1 MTSVTSGGIRV
12 ENLEPPSSRVP
23 DLAPSSGAPKRNRVA
38 EILGPIAVFIV
49 FVGIWYVLAEVILP
63 KQKRFLLPPPHRV
76 ISDGFLVWH
85 DGNRGLK
92 PILDSLALTAR
103 VAIVGLVITI
113 ILGMGLATAMS
124 LARWVERA
132 SWPYLVALQAA
143 PILALTPLISG
154 LLGFGF
160 TSRVLVVILI
170 AFFPIVNNT
179 LFGLLS
185 VDQSQHE
192 LFTLQGASRATRLW
206 KLQYPAA
213 MPSIFVGL
221 RNAAGLAVIG
231 AVVGDFYFRQ
241 GNPGI
246 GAQIDIYRQRL
257 YGPEMITAIILS
269 ALLAHTGWH
278 SMVERAERLSQYSWQ
293 WPTVTA
299 GFILDVTRWLMAAVA
314 LAGVA
319 WLAWVTRRL
328 WIPNAPQSESKLHL
342 DDELDVPKRIN

>member
-1 MTSVTSGGIRV
+1 
-12 ENLEPPSSRVP
+12 
-23 DLAPSSGAPKRNRVA
+23 
-38 EILGPIAVFIV
+38 
-49 FVGIWYVLAEVILP
+49 
-63 KQKRFLLPPPHRV
+63 
-76 ISDGFLVWH
+76 
-85 DGNRGLK
+85 
-92 PILDSLALTAR
+92 
-103 VAIVGLVITI
+103 
-113 ILGMGLATAMS
+113 MGLATAMS

-160 TSRVLVVILI
+160 NSRVLVVVLI

-231 AVVGDFYFRQ
+231 AVVGDFFFRQ
-241 GNPGI
+241 GDPGI
-246 GAQIDIYRQRL
+246 GALIDVYRQRL
-257 YGPEMITAIILS
+257 YGPEMFTAIILS
-269 ALLAHTGWH
+269 ALLGLVVFIFFGWLGNRAVGNWHTHHPLRPSSPPAPRPTTHHKGEYH
-278 SMVERAERLSQYSWQ
+278 HMKRRAPGS
-293 WPTVTA
+293 TVPVASLLLVAACGSDNNSSSDTTSAA
-299 GFILDVTRWLMAAVA
+299 GSDHDRRRRRPPRPRAARP
-314 LAGVA
+314 
-319 WLAWVTRRL
+319 RRGG
-328 WIPNAPQSESKLHL
+328 SDHGG
-342 DDELDVPKRIN
+342 RRR

>member
-1 MTSVTSGGIRV
+1 M
-12 ENLEPPSSRVP
+12 
-23 DLAPSSGAPKRNRVA
+23 
-38 EILGPIAVFIV
+38 
-49 FVGIWYVLAEVILP
+49 
-63 KQKRFLLPPPHRV
+63 

-185 VDQSQHE
+185 VDKSQHE

-241 GNPGI
+241 GNPGHRR
-246 GAQIDIYRQRL
+246 ARSTSTASAC

-269 ALLAHTGWH
+269 ALLGLVVFIFFGWLGNKAVGKWHT
-278 SMVERAERLSQYSWQ
+278 
-293 WPTVTA
+293 T
-299 GFILDVTRWLMAAVA
+299 TRS
-314 LAGVA
+314 
-319 WLAWVTRRL
+319 
-328 WIPNAPQSESKLHL
+328 P
-342 DDELDVPKRIN
+342 

>member
-1 MTSVTSGGIRV
+1 MTTSVTSGGIRV
-12 ENLEPPSSRVP
+12 ENLDPPSSRVP
-23 DLAPSSGAPKRNRVA
+23 DLAPNSGAPKRNRVA

-49 FVGIWYVLAEVILP
+49 FVGIWYLLAEIILP

-185 VDQSQHE
+185 VDKSQHE

-269 ALLAHTGWH
+269 ALLGLVVFIFFGWLGNKAVGKWHT
-278 SMVERAERLSQYSWQ
+278 
-293 WPTVTA
+293 T
-299 GFILDVTRWLMAAVA
+299 TRS
-314 LAGVA
+314 
-319 WLAWVTRRL
+319 
-328 WIPNAPQSESKLHL
+328 P
-342 DDELDVPKRIN
+342 

>member
-1 MTSVTSGGIRV
+1 VTYTAGDV
-12 ENLEPPSSRVP
+12 ETEALAAPSTRAAE
-23 DLAPSSGAPKRNRVA
+23 LAPSTGAPKRNRVA
-38 EILGPIAVFIV
+38 EILGPIVVFFV
-49 FVGIWYVLAEVILP
+49 FLGIWYFVAEVVLP

-103 VAIVGLVITI
+103 VALVGLVIKI

-124 LARWVERA
+124 LARWVETA
-132 SWPYLVALQAA
+132 SWPYLVGLQAA

-160 TSRVLVVILI
+160 TSRVLVVVLI
-170 AFFPIVNNT
+170 AFFPVVNNT

-185 VDQSQHE
+185 VDKSQHE
-192 LFTLQGASRATRLW
+192 LFTLQGASRGTRLW

-241 GNPGI
+241 GHPGI
-246 GAQIDIYRQRL
+246 GAQIDVYRQRL

-269 ALLAHTGWH
+269 ALFGLVVFIFFGWLGNKAVGKWHTTT
-278 SMVERAERLSQYSWQ
+278 RAS
-293 WPTVTA
+293 
-299 GFILDVTRWLMAAVA
+299 
-314 LAGVA
+314 
-319 WLAWVTRRL
+319 
-328 WIPNAPQSESKLHL
+328 
-342 DDELDVPKRIN
+342 